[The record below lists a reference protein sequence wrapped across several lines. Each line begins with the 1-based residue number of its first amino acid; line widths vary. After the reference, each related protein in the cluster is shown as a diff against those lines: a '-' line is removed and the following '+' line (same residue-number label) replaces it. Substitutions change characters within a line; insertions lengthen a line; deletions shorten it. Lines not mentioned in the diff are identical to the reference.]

1 MNYYKVLNK
10 QKFSAGNYSIV
21 PIRYEDRLDIMKW
34 RNEQI
39 YHLRQDKPLTIE
51 NQDYYFKHIIT
62 GLFDEEKP
70 NQILFS
76 FLESDKC
83 IGYGGLVHINWIDKN
98 AEISFVMNTQL
109 QKNNFKNYWSI
120 YLGLIENVAFLELSL
135 YKIYTYAFDLRPHL
149 YEVLETKGYERDAVL
164 KKHCFFDDKFI
175 DVVIHAKFLS
185 RDYSFIE
192 KDNLFL
198 REASESDA
206 RLLFNWANDI
216 NVRKNAINEDLI
228 IWENHVK
235 WFNIKINNF
244 ETKIFILCDENKSF
258 GQIRIDKIDSYW
270 QIDYSIDNEYRGQG
284 LGKKIVNL
292 LLEKFDLF
300 TFRATVKKHNRA
312 SIAVFTKLGFK
323 QLEVIDSSF
332 LFFEY

>member
-10 QKFSAGNYSIV
+10 HFFSEGNFSIV

-39 YHLRQDKPLTIE
+39 YHLRQNKPLTIE
-51 NQDYYFKHIIT
+51 SQENYFNNIIAS
-62 GLFDEEKP
+62 LFDQEKP

-76 FLESDKC
+76 FLENDKC

-109 QKNNFKNYWSI
+109 QKNNFKKYWSI
-120 YLGLIENVAFLELSL
+120 YLGLIENVAFHELLL

-149 YEVLETKGYERDAVL
+149 YEVLEDQAYEREAVL
-164 KKHCFFDDKFI
+164 KEHCFFNDKFI
-175 DVVIHAKFLS
+175 DVVIHAKFS
-185 RDYSFIE
+185 NKDYYLIE
-192 KDNLFL
+192 KDKLFL
-198 REASESDA
+198 REANMNDA
-206 RLLFNWANDI
+206 KLLFNWANDK
-216 NVRKNAINEDLI
+216 NVRKNAIVEDPI
-228 IWENHVK
+228 IWDNHLN
-235 WFNIKINNF
+235 WFNKKINSF
-244 ETKIFILCDENKSF
+244 ETKIFILSNENKSF

-270 QIDYSIDNEYRGQG
+270 QIDYSIDDEYRGQG
-284 LGKKIVNL
+284 LGKKIVDL

-300 TFRATVKKHNRA
+300 KFKATVKKHNEA
-312 SIAVFTKLGFK
+312 SVAVFTKLGFK
-323 QLEVIDSSF
+323 QLQLEDPDF